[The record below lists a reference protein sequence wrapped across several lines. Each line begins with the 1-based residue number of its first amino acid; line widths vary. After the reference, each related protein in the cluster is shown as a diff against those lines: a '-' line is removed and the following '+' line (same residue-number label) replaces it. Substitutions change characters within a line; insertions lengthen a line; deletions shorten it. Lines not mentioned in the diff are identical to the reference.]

1 MDKQSTISKLE
12 AHEKE
17 CAIRYQYIEKQLET
31 IDRRLDNGSERFKKM
46 EAMIW
51 GLYVMGA
58 AFGASKY
65 MLF

>member
-17 CAIRYQYIEKQLET
+17 FAIRYQYIEKQLET

-65 MLF
+65 MGF